1 MRPADRTPM
10 ASSEIPDPVVVPE
23 ARERPEVVVDVGA
36 AEPVGGAGVPG
47 AVSASAPPGSPDL
60 AIPVPHMLQNRASCL
75 FCAPQD

>member
-1 MRPADRTPM
+1 M

-23 ARERPEVVVDVGA
+23 ARERPEVVVDVGAAEPIGA

-75 FCAPQD
+75 FCAPQA